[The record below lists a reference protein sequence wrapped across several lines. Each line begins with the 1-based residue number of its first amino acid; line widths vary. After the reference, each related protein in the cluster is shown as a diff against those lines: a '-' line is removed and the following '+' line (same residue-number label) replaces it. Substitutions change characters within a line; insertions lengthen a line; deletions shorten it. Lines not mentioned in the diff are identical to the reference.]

1 MSKHKS
7 EDYKIIAVKYYLEN
21 DTNYTKTCEIFK
33 CSERSLK
40 RWIERYEELDEI
52 KRLNRKPVSYKI
64 TKEQVKYALYKL
76 KENEQITMEELY
88 KIIKKKYKDFDIT
101 SQHLGQVIRDN
112 NITRK
117 RTRHEHYPK
126 ERYGKSTDIKKEL
139 KTFYKEVSK
148 YSLDKIICLDETSIQ
163 PSLLPVYS
171 KCPLGKRCVVKTD
184 DNYVFRKF
192 TLLCAIS
199 NSKCVGATLYKEG
212 GMTKERF
219 VEFLEENIFNKY
231 KNHLIILDN
240 AGSHNNEYVKQAII
254 NSGNKYLFSLP
265 YTPKTNAPIEQYFNQ
280 IKHYLRLNKKVLK
293 YDELAIEIKNAI
305 KQVKKENY
313 KNYFE
318 NAYNKDAYK
327 DYVKKDSTL
336 KRKAKNYKD

>member
-7 EDYKIIAVKYYLEN
+7 EDYKISAVKYYLNN
-21 DTNYTKTCEIFK
+21 DISLDDVCRIFDCPK
-33 CSERSLK
+33 QSLY
-40 RWIERYEELDEI
+40 RWVKRYEELEEI
-52 KRLNRKPVSYKI
+52 KRLNRKPISYKI
-64 TKEQVKYALYKL
+64 TKKQVKYAIQKL
-76 KENEQITMEELY
+76 KENEQITMEELH
-88 KIIKKKYKDFDIT
+88 KIVKKKYKDFDIT
-101 SQHLGQVIRDN
+101 PQHIGQVIRDN

-126 ERYGKSTDIKKEL
+126 ERYGKLTDIKKEL
-139 KTFYKEVSK
+139 KLFYNKISK
-148 YSLDKIICLDETSIQ
+148 YKLDKIICLDETSIK
-163 PSLLPVYS
+163 PAMYLPYS
-171 KCPLGKRCVVKTD
+171 KCALGKRCIIKTD

-199 NSKCVGATLYKEG
+199 NSKSVGATLYKEG

-219 VEFLEENIFNKY
+219 VEFLEANIFNKY
-231 KNHLIILDN
+231 NNHLIILDN

-254 NSGNKYLFSLP
+254 NSGNKYLYLIP
-265 YTPKTNAPIEQYFNQ
+265 YNPQLNPIEQYFNQ

-305 KQVKKENY
+305 KQVKKQNY

-318 NAYNKDAYK
+318 NVYNKDDYK

-336 KRKAKNYKD
+336 KRKPKNYKD

>member
-7 EDYKIIAVKYYLEN
+7 EDYKITAVKYYLEN

-33 CSERSLK
+33 CSEKSLK
-40 RWIERYEELDEI
+40 RWIERYEELEEI

-64 TKEQVKYALYKL
+64 TKEQVKYSIQKL
-76 KENEQITMEELY
+76 KENEQITMEELH
-88 KIIKKKYKDFDIT
+88 KIVKKKYKDFDIT
-101 SQHLGQVIRDN
+101 PQYLGQIIRDN

-126 ERYGKSTDIKKEL
+126 ERYGKPTDIKKEL
-139 KTFYKEVSK
+139 KAFYKEISK
-148 YSLDKIICLDETSIQ
+148 YALHKIICLDETSIQ
-163 PSLLPVYS
+163 PSMIIKFS
-171 KCPLGKRCVVKTD
+171 KCSLDKRCVVKTD

-219 VEFLEENIFNKY
+219 VEFLEANIFNKY

-254 NSGNKYLFSLP
+254 NSGNKYIFTIP
-265 YTPKTNAPIEQYFNQ
+265 YTPKTNCIENWFNQ
-280 IKHYLRLNKKVLK
+280 IKHYLKLNKKVLK
-293 YDELAIEIKNAI
+293 YDEIVVEIKNAI

-318 NAYNKDAYK
+318 NAYNKDVYK

-336 KRKAKNYKD
+336 KRKPKNYKD

>member
-7 EDYKIIAVKYYLEN
+7 EDYKIIAVKYYLDN

-40 RWIERYEELDEI
+40 RWIERYEELEEI
-52 KRLNRKPVSYKI
+52 KKLNRKPKSYKI
-64 TKEQVKYALYKL
+64 TKEQVKYAIQKL
-76 KENEQITMEELY
+76 KENEQITMKELC
-88 KIIKKKYKDFDIT
+88 KIVKKKYNDFNIT

-126 ERYGKSTDIKKEL
+126 ERYGKPTDIKKEL
-139 KTFYKEVSK
+139 KVFYKEISK
-148 YSLDKIICLDETSIQ
+148 YSLDKIISLDETSIQ
-163 PSLLPVYS
+163 PAIYLPYS
-171 KCPLGKRCVVKTD
+171 KCPLGKRCIIKTD

-199 NSKCVGATLYKEG
+199 NSKSVGATLYKEG

-219 VEFLEENIFNKY
+219 VEFLEANIFNKY

-254 NSGNKYLFSLP
+254 NSGNKYLFTIP
-265 YTPKTNAPIEQYFNQ
+265 YTPKTNPIEQYFNQ
-280 IKHYLRLNKKVLK
+280 IKHYLKLNKKVLK
-293 YDELAIEIKNAI
+293 YDELVIEIQNAI

-336 KRKAKNYKD
+336 KRKPKNYKD

>member
-7 EDYKIIAVKYYLEN
+7 EDYKLSAVKYYLN
-21 DTNYTKTCEIFK
+21 NNVSLYDVCEIFDCPK
-33 CSERSLK
+33 QSLY
-40 RWIERYEELDEI
+40 RWVKRYEELEKI
-52 KRLNRKPVSYKI
+52 NRLNRKPVSYKI
-64 TKEQVKYALYKL
+64 TKEQVKYAIQKL
-76 KENEQITMEELY
+76 KENEQITMKELH
-88 KIIKKKYKDFDIT
+88 KIIKKKYNDFNIT
-101 SQHLGQVIRDN
+101 FQHLGQVIRDN

-126 ERYGKSTDIKKEL
+126 ERYGKLTDIKKEL
-139 KTFYKEVSK
+139 KAFYKEVSK
-148 YSLDKIICLDETSIQ
+148 YSLDKIICLDETSIK
-163 PSLLPVYS
+163 PALLPIYS

-199 NSKCVGATLYKEG
+199 NSKYVGATLYKEG

-219 VEFLEENIFNKY
+219 VKFLEENIFNKL

-254 NSGNKYLFSLP
+254 NSGNNYLYLIP
-265 YTPKTNAPIEQYFNQ
+265 YNPQLNPIEQYFNQ

-293 YDELAIEIKNAI
+293 YDELVIEIKNAI

-327 DYVKKDSTL
+327 DYIKKDSTL
-336 KRKAKNYKD
+336 KRKLKNYKD

>member
-7 EDYKIIAVKYYLEN
+7 EDYKLSAVKYYLNNDISLDDVSKIFDCPKQSLYRWVKRYNNEN
-21 DTNYTKTCEIFK
+21 
-33 CSERSLK
+33 S
-40 RWIERYEELDEI
+40 I
-52 KRLNRKPVSYKI
+52 KRHSRKSISYKI
-64 TKEQVKYALYKL
+64 TREHVKYMIDKL
-76 KENEQITMEELY
+76 KENEQITMEELC
-88 KIIKKKYKDFDIT
+88 KIVKKKYKDFDIT

-126 ERYGKSTDIKKEL
+126 ERYGKPTDIKKEL
-139 KTFYKEVSK
+139 KAFYKEVSK
-148 YSLDKIICLDETSIQ
+148 YPLDKIICLDETSIQ
-163 PSLLPVYS
+163 PSMIMEFS
-171 KCPLGKRCVVKTD
+171 KCELGKRCIIKTD

-199 NSKCVGATLYKEG
+199 NSKCVGATMYEKG

-240 AGSHNNEYVKQAII
+240 AGSHNNEYVKQAIL

-265 YTPKTNAPIEQYFNQ
+265 YTPKTNAIEQYFNQ
-280 IKHYLRLNKKVLK
+280 IKHYLKLNKKVLK
-293 YDELAIEIKNAI
+293 FDELVEEVKYAI

-318 NAYNKDAYK
+318 NAYKKDLYK
-327 DYVKKDSTL
+327 DYVKKDSKL
-336 KRKAKNYKD
+336 KRKLKNYKE

>member
-1 MSKHKS
+1 M
-7 EDYKIIAVKYYLEN
+7 
-21 DTNYTKTCEIFK
+21 
-33 CSERSLK
+33 K
-40 RWIERYEELDEI
+40 RWIKRYEELEEI
-52 KRLNRKPVSYKI
+52 KRLNRKQVSYKI
-64 TKEQVKYALYKL
+64 TKEQVKYAIQKL
-76 KENEQITMEELY
+76 KENEQISMEELY
-88 KIIKKKYKDFDIT
+88 KIIKKKYKEFDIT

-117 RTRHEHYPK
+117 RTRYEHYPK
-126 ERYGKSTDIKKEL
+126 ERYGKPTDIKKEL
-139 KTFYKEVSK
+139 KAFYKEIGK
-148 YSLDKIICLDETSIQ
+148 YSLNKIISLDETSIK
-163 PSLLPVYS
+163 PAMYLPYS
-171 KCPLGKRCVVKTD
+171 KCDLGKRCVVKTD

-199 NSKCVGATLYKEG
+199 NSKCISATLYKEG

-219 VEFLEENIFNKY
+219 VEFLEANIFNKY

-254 NSGNKYLFSLP
+254 NSGNKYLFTIP
-265 YTPKTNAPIEQYFNQ
+265 YTPKTNPIEQYFNQ
-280 IKHYLRLNKKVLK
+280 IKHYLKLNKKVLK
-293 YDELAIEIKNAI
+293 YDELVIEIRNAI

-327 DYVKKDSTL
+327 NYVKKDSTL
-336 KRKAKNYKD
+336 KRTPKNYKN

>member
-1 MSKHKS
+1 
-7 EDYKIIAVKYYLEN
+7 
-21 DTNYTKTCEIFK
+21 
-33 CSERSLK
+33 
-40 RWIERYEELDEI
+40 
-52 KRLNRKPVSYKI
+52 
-64 TKEQVKYALYKL
+64 
-76 KENEQITMEELY
+76 MEELH

-126 ERYGKSTDIKKEL
+126 ERYGKPTDIKKEL
-139 KTFYKEVSK
+139 KAFYKEISK
-148 YSLDKIICLDETSIQ
+148 YSLNKIISLDETSIS
-163 PSLLPVYS
+163 PALIMEYS

-184 DNYVFRKF
+184 DNYIFRKF

-199 NSKCVGATLYKEG
+199 NSKCVGATFYKEG

-219 VEFLEENIFNKY
+219 VEFLEANIFNKY

-265 YTPKTNAPIEQYFNQ
+265 YTPRCNVIENWFNQ
-280 IKHYLRLNKKVLK
+280 IKHYLKLNKKVLK
-293 YDELAIEIKNAI
+293 YDELVIEIKNAI
-305 KQVKKENY
+305 KQVKKGNY

-336 KRKAKNYKD
+336 KRKPKNYKE

>member
-1 MSKHKS
+1 
-7 EDYKIIAVKYYLEN
+7 
-21 DTNYTKTCEIFK
+21 
-33 CSERSLK
+33 
-40 RWIERYEELDEI
+40 
-52 KRLNRKPVSYKI
+52 
-64 TKEQVKYALYKL
+64 
-76 KENEQITMEELY
+76 MEELY

-126 ERYGKSTDIKKEL
+126 ERYGKPTDIKKEL
-139 KTFYKEVSK
+139 KAFYKEIGK
-148 YSLDKIICLDETSIQ
+148 YSLNKIISLDETSIK
-163 PSLLPVYS
+163 PAMYLPYS
-171 KCPLGKRCVVKTD
+171 KCDLGKRCVVKTD

-199 NSKCVGATLYKEG
+199 NSKCISATLYKEG

-219 VEFLEENIFNKY
+219 VEFLEANIFNKY
-231 KNHLIILDN
+231 KNYLIILDN

-254 NSGNKYLFSLP
+254 NSGNKYLYTIP
-265 YTPKTNAPIEQYFNQ
+265 YTPKCNAIEQYFNQ
-280 IKHYLRLNKKVLK
+280 IKHYLKLNKKVLK
-293 YDELAIEIKNAI
+293 YDELVIEIKNAI
-305 KQVKKENY
+305 KQVKKQNY

-336 KRKAKNYKD
+336 KRKPKIYKD

>member
-1 MSKHKS
+1 
-7 EDYKIIAVKYYLEN
+7 
-21 DTNYTKTCEIFK
+21 
-33 CSERSLK
+33 
-40 RWIERYEELDEI
+40 
-52 KRLNRKPVSYKI
+52 
-64 TKEQVKYALYKL
+64 
-76 KENEQITMEELY
+76 MEELH
-88 KIIKKKYKDFDIT
+88 KIIKKKYKDFDT
-101 SQHLGQVIRDN
+101 TPRHLGQVIRDN

-126 ERYGKSTDIKKEL
+126 ERYGKPTDIKKEL
-139 KTFYKEVSK
+139 KAFYKEVGK
-148 YSLDKIICLDETSIQ
+148 YTLNKIICLNETSIQ
-163 PSLLPVYS
+163 LALLPIYS
-171 KCPLGKRCVVKTD
+171 KCALGKRCVIKTD

-199 NSKCVGATLYKEG
+199 NFKCVGATLYKEG

-231 KNHLIILDN
+231 KNYLIILDN

-254 NSGNKYLFSLP
+254 NSSNKYLYLNP
-265 YTPKTNAPIEQYFNQ
+265 YNPQLNPIEQYFNK

-293 YDELAIEIKNAI
+293 YDELAIKIKNAI

-327 DYVKKDSTL
+327 NYVKRFNIKKKTKKL
-336 KRKAKNYKD
+336 QGLNYIKIS

>member
-7 EDYKIIAVKYYLEN
+7 EDYKLSAVKYYLNN
-21 DTNYTKTCEIFK
+21 DVSLDDVCEIFNCPK
-33 CSERSLK
+33 QSLY
-40 RWIERYEELDEI
+40 RWIKRFNELGEI
-52 KRLNRKPVSYKI
+52 GRLDRKPISYKI
-64 TKEQVKYALYKL
+64 TKEQVKYAIQKL
-76 KENEQITMEELY
+76 KENEQITMEELC
-88 KIIKKKYKDFDIT
+88 KIVKKKYIDFNIT

-126 ERYGKSTDIKKEL
+126 ERYGKPTDIKKEL
-139 KTFYKEVSK
+139 KVFYKEISK
-148 YSLDKIICLDETSIQ
+148 YSLDKIISLDETSIQ
-163 PSLLPVYS
+163 PAMYLPYS
-171 KCPLGKRCVVKTD
+171 KCPLGKRCIIKTD

-199 NSKCVGATLYKEG
+199 NSKSVGATLYKEG
-212 GMTKERF
+212 SMTKERF
-219 VEFLEENIFNKY
+219 VEFLEANIFNKY

-254 NSGNKYLFSLP
+254 NSGNKYLFTIP
-265 YTPKTNAPIEQYFNQ
+265 YTPKTNPIEQYFNQ
-280 IKHYLRLNKKVLK
+280 IKHYLKLNKKVLK
-293 YDELAIEIKNAI
+293 YDELVIEIQNAI

-336 KRKAKNYKD
+336 KRKPKNYKD